1 MLFIGG
7 FFILIKKRKISFDI
21 ADELF
26 TSSENNK
33 YAIINR
39 FKKKNII
46 INETTFNSSS
56 NPYGKEKGTYC
67 SFVFDHLEDRTN
79 YLTLLKYL
87 KKYLKEFV
95 IELTHKEKPK
105 ILFVG
110 LGNES
115 YTPDSLGPRVVKNI
129 NSNYFYKNQIGCLIP
144 GVMSQTGME
153 TSDIIK
159 GVLKCH
165 DYDLVIVIDSLA
177 TTSIKRLN
185 KTIQITDT
193 GIRPGSGIKNFR
205 KAITFHELKTKVLT
219 IGIATVISYQ
229 NLINEFLIDNNIK
242 PIKNN
247 GNQIFL
253 TTKEIEHEID
263 YLSLILSDVINEI
276 I

>member
-1 MLFIGG
+1 M
-7 FFILIKKRKISFDI
+7 IKKRKISFDI

-247 GNQIFL
+247 ENQIFL